1 VENNC
6 TCGKPAWRFELIE
19 KFWRDRG
26 IKPAEFL
33 VVYAVEDFVDELTD
47 WVEIYEIQK
56 TVSCSDNFYLLRT

>member
-1 VENNC
+1 M
-6 TCGKPAWRFELIE
+6 IE